1 MERTAS
7 SAHKIA
13 ILSSGKGRGSN
24 LAAIHSYFSEHRL
37 PVTIALAIFTRSDSP
52 AYQLAQSLGIC
63 CVVIPAKDMQDFER
77 QALELIKA
85 NQIELIALAGFMKL
99 LSQEFIAA
107 VRIPILNIHP
117 ALLPKFGGKGMYGM
131 AVHEAVFAVCEEV
144 SGATIHRVDHRYDHG
159 EIIAQREVDV
169 SACKSPEEISRAVL
183 KAEHELYAPSIL
195 KVLEKS

>member
-7 SAHKIA
+7 GPHKIA
-13 ILSSGKGRGSN
+13 IFSSGKGRGSN
-24 LAAIHSYFSEHRL
+24 LAAIHGYFSDHHL
-37 PVTIALAIFTRSDSP
+37 QVKIALAIFTRSDSP
-52 AYQLAQSLGIC
+52 AYHLAQSLGISS
-63 CVVIPAKDMQDFER
+63 VVIPSKNMQDFER
-77 QALELIKA
+77 QALELILA
-85 NQIELIALAGFMKL
+85 NQIDLIALAGFMKL
-99 LSQEFIAA
+99 LSHEFITA
-107 VRIPILNIHP
+107 VRIPILNVHP

-159 EIIAQREVDV
+159 KIIAQQVVDI
-169 SACKSPEEISRAVL
+169 SACKSAEEISRAVL